1 MNNSSSVNG
10 ISDDEQRRLAR
21 TYLWQTV
28 FRQMTFLWL
37 VIPLGMWWMLRSS
50 VAIASTIFFAWLVA
64 ALIAI
69 GVAVLQVRRQLA
81 AFNLSG
87 VGLSRDLLSAAPQR
101 EFVSALDPISSV
113 NVCADVLSSVGTARA
128 LCYRSTAAFRCDWF
142 KGVIRL
148 GPQHPFWLFGSIE
161 VRVVET
167 SGRATRVIVRNKPG
181 ITGLML
187 QKGEALR
194 TVETVVTHL
203 QTALQQRRHALDA
216 VKREQELE
224 RAALQAKL
232 TALQAQVEPHF
243 LFNTM
248 ANLKYLIR
256 TDADRAQLMVDHLV
270 GYLQTALPDMR
281 SASSTVRREVALAE
295 HYLSIMQIR
304 MGDHLHFRCDI
315 AEEALDVPVPPSMLI
330 SLLENAIKHGL
341 ERATRP
347 GEISISAHIE
357 NRHVIL
363 VVSDNGTG
371 LADEVGQGF
380 GLANIHQRLKLLYAD
395 AASMLVAPGIDGGV
409 AVTLSIPLPDSWN

>member
-1 MNNSSSVNG
+1 MNASSSV
-10 ISDDEQRRLAR
+10 SATLDDEQRRLAR
-21 TYLWQTV
+21 TYLWQCLN
-28 FRQMTFLWL
+28 RQMTVVWL
-37 VIPLGMWWMLRSS
+37 LVPLGLWWMLRSS

-64 ALIAI
+64 ALVVLA
-69 GVAVLQVRRQLA
+69 GTVLQVRRQLA
-81 AFNLSG
+81 AFNRSG
-87 VGLSRDLLSAAPQR
+87 IGLSRDLLSAAPQR
-101 EFVSALDPISSV
+101 EFASALDPISSV

-128 LCYRSTAAFRCDWF
+128 LEYRSTAAFKCDWF

-148 GPQHPFWLFGSIE
+148 GPQHPFWLFGSVE

-167 SGRATRVIVRNKPG
+167 PDRATQVIVRNRPG
-181 ITGLML
+181 VTGWPL

-194 TVETVVTHL
+194 TVEAVVKLL
-203 QTALQQRRHALDA
+203 QTALQQRRHALDSA
-216 VKREQELE
+216 KREQELE

-243 LFNTM
+243 LFNTL

-256 TDADRAQLMVDHLV
+256 TDAGRAQIMVDHLV

-304 MGDHLHFRCDI
+304 MGDHLRFRCDI
-315 AEEALDVPVPPSMLI
+315 EDEALDVPVPPSMLI
-330 SLLENAIKHGL
+330 SLVENAIKHGL
-341 ERATRP
+341 ERATQA
-347 GEISISAHIE
+347 GEISISARLE

-363 VVSDNGTG
+363 LVSDNGSG
-371 LADEVGQGF
+371 LADQVGQGF

-395 AASMLVAPGIDGGV
+395 AASMLVAPGTNGGV
-409 AVTLSIPLPDSWN
+409 AVTLSIPLPDNWD